1 MNINNYKTAM
11 RKIVTL
17 IMLCTS
23 LVLRAQNDVLVIYID
38 ASESGDKLVQIKNEV
53 EDLVA
58 SKSSARVYLF
68 ISHGESPLVTS
79 DREDIGKLLRKLRSS
94 RPSAPDYKRDTKLLN
109 TALLKNNYISN
120 INSISKNSGLD
131 YQVDIHFWL
140 DERNYN
146 DFQLDKKIIDP
157 LLFSNKL
164 KFKNGLQENC
174 NPILHLENETEIKTQ
189 RYE

>member
-1 MNINNYKTAM
+1 M

-23 LVLRAQNDVLVIYID
+23 LVLSAQNDVLVIYVD
-38 ASESGDKLVQIKNEV
+38 ASDSGDKLIQIQDEV
-53 EDLVA
+53 NALVT
-58 SKSSARVYLF
+58 SKASARVYLF
-68 ISHGESPLVTS
+68 ISNGESSLVTN
-79 DREDIGKLLRKLRSS
+79 DRADVGKLLRRLRSS
-94 RPSAPDYKRDTKLLN
+94 FITAPDYKRDAKLLN
-109 TALLKNNYISN
+109 TALLENNYISN

-140 DERNYN
+140 DEDNYTAL
-146 DFQLDKKIIDP
+146 QLDKRIIEP

-174 NPILHLENETEIKTQ
+174 NPILHLANETEIKT
-189 RYE
+189 RKYE

>member
-1 MNINNYKTAM
+1 MK
-11 RKIVTL
+11 KIVIL
-17 IMLCTS
+17 LMVFIS
-23 LVLRAQNDVLVIYID
+23 LGLSAQNDVLVIYVD
-38 ASESGDKLVQIKNEV
+38 ASASGDKLIQIQEEV
-53 EDLVA
+53 NSLVD
-58 SKSSARVYLF
+58 SKANARVYLF
-68 ISHGESPLVTS
+68 ISNGESPLVTS

-94 RPSAPDYKRDTKLLN
+94 FITAPDYKRDTKLLN